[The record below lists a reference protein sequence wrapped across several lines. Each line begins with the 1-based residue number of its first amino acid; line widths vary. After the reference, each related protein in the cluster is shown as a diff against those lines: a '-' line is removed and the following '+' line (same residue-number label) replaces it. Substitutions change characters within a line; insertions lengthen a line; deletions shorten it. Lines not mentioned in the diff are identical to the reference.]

1 MFLNHPVSNRALGLQ
16 ATTMHQWPD
25 INLQVLNKAIPP
37 LASQENEKAGI
48 LNTIGKHLET

>member
-1 MFLNHPVSNRALGLQ
+1 MFLNHPVSSRALGLQ